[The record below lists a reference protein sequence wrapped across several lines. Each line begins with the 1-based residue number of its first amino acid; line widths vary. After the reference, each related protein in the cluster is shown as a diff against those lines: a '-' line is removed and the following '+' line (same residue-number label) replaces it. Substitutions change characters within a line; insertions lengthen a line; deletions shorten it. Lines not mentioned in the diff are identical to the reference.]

1 MKLAKIVAVCA
12 VGACF
17 GTGVFAQTWPA
28 KPVRVVAPFAPGGI
42 VDAITRIVAPKLSE
56 TWRQPVA
63 VENLVGAGGAVGTEV
78 VARSPAD
85 GYTLL
90 SSSNSQV
97 ISAALRRNL
106 PYDPLKDFVPVAPLI
121 RQAYVLAVGRPPGI
135 KTVGELIAAAKARPG
150 ELTFT
155 SSGIGSGTHL
165 MGEKFNLDAGVKMGH
180 VPMSGGADTYDA
192 LIAGRVTYWFTP
204 VTSALPHVREGRLL
218 ALGVSG
224 ARRMDAIPEV
234 PTIAEAGLAG
244 FESTLWFGI
253 WAPAGTPAAVVDK
266 IAKDISAALATPDV
280 REQLAKLGAE
290 IMNMTPTEFARFV
303 RNEAESVERIVRA
316 AGIKPQ

>member
-1 MKLAKIVAVCA
+1 MKLARILAVFFVAACSGM
-12 VGACF
+12 GA
-17 GTGVFAQTWPA
+17 FAQSWPA
-28 KPVRVVAPFAPGGI
+28 KPVRMIAPFAPGGI

-56 TWRQPVA
+56 AWGQSVV
-63 VENLVGAGGAVGTEV
+63 VENIVGGGGAVGTEL
-78 VARSPAD
+78 VAKSSPD

-90 SSSNSQV
+90 STSNSQV

-106 PYDPLKDFVPVAPLI
+106 PYDPLNDFVPIAPLI
-121 RQAYVLAVGRPPGI
+121 RQSYVLAVGAPAGV
-135 KTVGELIAAAKARPG
+135 KTIPELVAAAKARPG

-204 VTSALPHVREGRLL
+204 ITSALPHVREGRLI

-224 ARRMDAIPEV
+224 ARRIGVIPEV

-253 WAPAGTPAAVVDK
+253 WAPAGTPTAVVER
-266 IAKDISAALATPDV
+266 IAKDISQALAAPDV
-280 REQLAKLGAE
+280 REQLAKLSAE
-290 IMNMTPTEFARFV
+290 AMVMTPAEFGRFV
-303 RNEAESVERIVRA
+303 RSEAESVARTVKA
-316 AGIKPQ
+316 AGVKPQ